1 MKNLKNIVKDTLRR
15 SMAESVDKSVKSVV
29 LLFEFENG
37 DVHQCFLTK
46 VQETAVKSVLKAL
59 PDNVQVSAEKL
70 DLEIKHPLESKTKK

>member
-1 MKNLKNIVKDTLRR
+1 
-15 SMAESVDKSVKSVV
+15 MAKSVDKSVKSLIV
-29 LLFEFENG
+29 LFEFENG

-46 VQETAVKSVLKAL
+46 IQETAVKSVLKAL